1 MGAVRRGTW
10 GSWVLLGGGV
20 RVSGEGGGGWRK
32 GEGDGGGGRGS
43 SIRGLASIVKLLF
56 EVSKK
61 YQY

>member
-1 MGAVRRGTW
+1 M
-10 GSWVLLGGGV
+10 LLGGGV